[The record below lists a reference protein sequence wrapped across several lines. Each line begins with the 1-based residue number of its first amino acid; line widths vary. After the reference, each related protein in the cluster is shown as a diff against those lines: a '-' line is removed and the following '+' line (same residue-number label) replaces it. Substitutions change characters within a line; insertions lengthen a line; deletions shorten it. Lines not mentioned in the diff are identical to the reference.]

1 MAIKWSTGDK
11 MVYGLPWLDET
22 AIDLDKTAIQ
32 GDNGLRAIK
41 WSTGCFGL
49 TKHSLHLVG
58 RLDKAAISLIA
69 VDEIASCVDNTAI
82 GLGRM
87 PLASSPWFALARP
100 SSQNRGPQTQTPN
113 PEPKT
118 VKRQAAPRRRSTKK
132 PKLQILYLCW
142 RTLARATK
150 SLGFRV

>member
-22 AIDLDKTAIQ
+22 AIDLDKTAIR

-49 TKHSLHLVG
+49 IKHSLHLG
-58 RLDKAAISLIA
+58 RLAIGLVA
-69 VDEIASCVDNTAI
+69 VDEMASCVDNTAI
-82 GLGRM
+82 GLDRM

-100 SSQNRGPQTQTPN
+100 SSQNRGPQTQT
-113 PEPKT
+113 
-118 VKRQAAPRRRSTKK
+118 
-132 PKLQILYLCW
+132 
-142 RTLARATK
+142 
-150 SLGFRV
+150 